1 VGEIRDIQCF
11 SSTQE
16 ESEDQDRDYD
26 GLDEKDDCLDD
37 PRKVL
42 LLVDFSA
49 YCVAMYSVDHDYR
62 RVYVH

>member
-1 VGEIRDIQCF
+1 VGEIRDIQRF

-16 ESEDQDRDYD
+16 QSEDQDRDDD
-26 GLDEKDDCLDD
+26 GGDEKDDGLDD

-49 YCVAMYSVDHDYR
+49 YCVDKYSVDHDYR
-62 RVYVH
+62 CVYVD